1 MVVVIEG
8 TGGVRNL
15 GAGKNETVGGADIF
29 MEFAERKLNV
39 VKEGV
44 SEEFA
49 SNSHG
54 ETILGEHGLQG
65 AFGGEAGGEMGVRDE
80 MFATI
85 GVKFADGADGEFG
98 MVTPNEA
105 VEVGEE
111 VGGDGVVGVNEGD
124 ELTTTDSKAGVAGAG
139 KTLVGLM
146 EDASAGVASREAVT
160 DVAANV
166 GGTVV
171 NEDDF

>member
-1 MVVVIEG
+1 MVVIIERA
-8 TGGVRNL
+8 GGVRNL
-15 GAGKNETVGGADIF
+15 GAGEKEAIGGADIF

-39 VKEGV
+39 VKEGA
-44 SEEFA
+44 SEEFT

-54 ETILGEHGLQG
+54 ETVLGEHGLQG
-65 AFGGEAGGEMGVRDE
+65 ALGGEAGGEMGVRDKV
-80 MFATI
+80 FATV
-85 GVKFADGADGEFG
+85 GVNFADGADGEFG

-111 VGGDGVVGVNEGD
+111 VGRDGVVGVNEGD
-124 ELTTTDSKAGVAGAG
+124 ELAVAESETGVAGAG
-139 KTLVGLM
+139 KTLVGLV
-146 EDASAGVASREAVT
+146 EDAGAGVAGREAVA
-160 DVAANV
+160 DVAADV